1 MTVLEALVRA
11 DLARPNEIE
20 QSQKLQWLSALDG
33 QIHAEL
39 LEAYRGA
46 PEPFSGYNG
55 QTELRTAQLLVP
67 FPYDELYLRY
77 LVMRIDLE
85 QGELE
90 RYNNDAACFNRLW
103 QSCAAHYG
111 RTHEP
116 LTVPALRF

>member
-1 MTVLEALVRA
+1 MPAPRMQPKSSSP
-11 DLARPNEIE
+11 RSI
-20 QSQKLQWLSALDG
+20 
-33 QIHAEL
+33 
-39 LEAYRGA
+39 RGSGTWSPSPA
-46 PEPFSGYNG
+46 PEPFSGYDG

-116 LTVPALRF
+116 LSVSALRF